1 MQTPYFIFK
10 PEVLEKNFNELK
22 SLCDK
27 YLNNYVVAYSLKT
40 NSYHELIKTLNS
52 LGSHFEAASLDE
64 INLVKNIKRLN
75 ILNGPAKTE
84 EELKV
89 ALNNKSLINAD
100 SFSELDKIIKIIE
113 GKKLEIGIRISL
125 KESKFGF
132 DETQLK
138 EVFEKCNK
146 NNLKIISLHFH
157 CGTQLSL
164 KEYENNLIKISKFFE
179 KQDKILLQNIESFDK
194 PQNSKLSKKDFDAIS
209 FGNEV
214 KSKSS
219 IDIKYINL
227 GGGFPEKLKLKN
239 LGCNLEDYFK
249 LLTEYLDKI
258 KKKYNVSI
266 ILEPGR
272 VLVADA
278 FDLITKVITIKNNF
292 DETYAI
298 LDAGINV
305 LPKVTLSNYKFSK
318 LNQFKEFKT
327 NPDRLDGKEKLLV
340 NDNSKFNKKKQE
352 YILAGPLLFNNDI
365 LGRFHGNLKENDLI
379 KVENVGAYCYNL
391 AWEISYKKPR
401 IDKKD
406 KNIFKG

>member
-138 EVFEKCNK
+138 EVF
-146 NNLKIISLHFH
+146 
-157 CGTQLSL
+157 
-164 KEYENNLIKISKFFE
+164 
-179 KQDKILLQNIESFDK
+179 
-194 PQNSKLSKKDFDAIS
+194 
-209 FGNEV
+209 
-214 KSKSS
+214 
-219 IDIKYINL
+219 
-227 GGGFPEKLKLKN
+227 
-239 LGCNLEDYFK
+239 
-249 LLTEYLDKI
+249 
-258 KKKYNVSI
+258 
-266 ILEPGR
+266 
-272 VLVADA
+272 
-278 FDLITKVITIKNNF
+278 
-292 DETYAI
+292 
-298 LDAGINV
+298 
-305 LPKVTLSNYKFSK
+305 
-318 LNQFKEFKT
+318 
-327 NPDRLDGKEKLLV
+327 
-340 NDNSKFNKKKQE
+340 
-352 YILAGPLLFNNDI
+352 AGPLRIFN
-365 LGRFHGNLKENDLI
+365 LLI
-379 KVENVGAYCYNL
+379 FFTRL
-391 AWEISYKKPR
+391 IS
-401 IDKKD
+401 
-406 KNIFKG
+406 

>member
-10 PEVLEKNFNELK
+10 PEVLEKNYNELK

-27 YLNNYVVAYSLKT
+27 YLNNYVIAYSLKT

-75 ILNGPAKTE
+75 TGISFSDNNEIPVPKISQNKKEIFSILNGPAKTE
-84 EELKV
+84 EELNV
-89 ALNNKSLINAD
+89 ALNNKFLINAD
-100 SFSELDKIIKIIE
+100 SLSELDKIIKIIE

-146 NNLKIISLHFH
+146 NNLNIISFHFH
-157 CGTQLSL
+157 SGTQLSL
-164 KEYENNLIKISKFFE
+164 KEYENNLIKISKYIEILTSNE
-179 KQDKILLQNIESFDK
+179 KKIIL
-194 PQNSKLSKKDFDAIS
+194 
-209 FGNEV
+209 
-214 KSKSS
+214 
-219 IDIKYINL
+219 KYFNL
-227 GGGFPEKLKLKN
+227 GSGFPDKLRLKN
-239 LGCNLEDYFK
+239 LGCNLEDFLK
-249 LLTEYLDKI
+249 LISEYLDKI

-278 FDLITKVITIKNNF
+278 FDLITRVITIKNNF
-292 DETYAI
+292 DERYAI

-305 LPKVTLSNYKFSK
+305 LPKITLSNFKFSK
-318 LNQFKEFKT
+318 INQFKDFKT
-327 NPDRLDGKEKLLV
+327 NPDKLGDKEKLLL
-340 NDNSKFNKKKQE
+340 NDNSKLNKKMQE

-365 LGRFHGNLKENDLI
+365 LGRFHGNLKEGDLI
-379 KVENVGAYCYNL
+379 RVENVGAYCYNL
-391 AWEISYKKPR
+391 AWEISYKKPK
-401 IDKKD
+401 IIIEK
-406 KNIFKG
+406 